1 MEKSAEHIAI
11 LGKNDDTALVEILKA
26 LRELKADNLKVQQRL
41 AKIETT
47 IDRVAQDRSAVP
59 PQSGGNNYDAI
70 DKYITEQI
78 QSGLEHESRE
88 DGEADD
94 ESDPNW
100 NYFIAQKGGFDEILY
115 MTVQDFLNL
124 DRKKDTAQLLKFLL
138 QKRNDEVKES
148 FEHLRT
154 EYDNLEG
161 HQLQKHFTELWE
173 LHHNLLK
180 KKIIRTWKEEIFLEA
195 FDEFLTYLQQ

>member
-1 MEKSAEHIAI
+1 MEKSAEQIAI
-11 LGKNDDTALVEILKA
+11 LSKNDDAALVEILKA
-26 LRELKADNLKVQQRL
+26 LRELKAENLKVQQRL

-47 IDRVAQDRSAVP
+47 IDRVAQDRSVVP
-59 PQSGGNNYDAI
+59 PPSGGNTYDVM

-88 DGEADD
+88 EGAEDD